1 MLSAMAHLAGPRSR
15 LLSTFRILRDPSG
28 WFERWRARYGDPVTI
43 PTINGTVVMTGDPA
57 KAKWIFA
64 HDPDDYAQ
72 FGTDAMA
79 PLLGQRSLLVVSGAT
94 HRRDRKLLMPPFHG
108 SRMRS
113 YADVMAG
120 AARRHLSRA
129 ASAGVVRARDV
140 GQDISMEVIIR
151 TVFGVGD
158 ELVPTFTQAV
168 VDVVDSAGPLAFFV
182 PALQRGIGPFS
193 PYAKARRRLGR
204 LDELLQ
210 SQIERVRREGGGDDI
225 LSMLVEARWD
235 DGSAMDDA
243 HIRDELRT
251 LLVAGHETTALVIA
265 WAIDAV
271 HRNPHVL
278 ARLREELDAAD
289 GSPADDAKLPYLD
302 AVGREALRRWP
313 ALPEVMR
320 VLVRPLSFDGV
331 TVPAGHSLGV
341 AIANIHH
348 RADIYPEPFA
358 FRPERFLERKYGPH
372 EYMPFGGGHRRCLG
386 AAFAEFELRIVIG
399 VAVREFAFE
408 LQQSSEPRAVR
419 RNITMGPRGGV
430 PVRVWKRQAARGRKA
445 A

>member
-1 MLSAMAHLAGPRSR
+1 
-15 LLSTFRILRDPSG
+15 
-28 WFERWRARYGDPVTI
+28 
-43 PTINGTVVMTGDPA
+43 
-57 KAKWIFA
+57 
-64 HDPDDYAQ
+64 
-72 FGTDAMA
+72 
-79 PLLGQRSLLVVSGAT
+79 
-94 HRRDRKLLMPPFHG
+94 
-108 SRMRS
+108 
-113 YADVMAG
+113 
-120 AARRHLSRA
+120 
-129 ASAGVVRARDV
+129 
-140 GQDISMEVIIR
+140 
-151 TVFGVGD
+151 
-158 ELVPTFTQAV
+158 
-168 VDVVDSAGPLAFFV
+168 
-182 PALQRGIGPFS
+182 
-193 PYAKARRRLGR
+193 
-204 LDELLQ
+204 
-210 SQIERVRREGGGDDI
+210 
-225 LSMLVEARWD
+225 
-235 DGSAMDDA
+235 MDDA

>member
-1 MLSAMAHLAGPRSR
+1 
-15 LLSTFRILRDPSG
+15 
-28 WFERWRARYGDPVTI
+28 
-43 PTINGTVVMTGDPA
+43 
-57 KAKWIFA
+57 
-64 HDPDDYAQ
+64 
-72 FGTDAMA
+72 
-79 PLLGQRSLLVVSGAT
+79 
-94 HRRDRKLLMPPFHG
+94 
-108 SRMRS
+108 
-113 YADVMAG
+113 
-120 AARRHLSRA
+120 
-129 ASAGVVRARDV
+129 
-140 GQDISMEVIIR
+140 MEVIIR

-193 PYAKARRRLGR
+193 PYAKARRRLAR

-210 SQIERVRREGGGDDI
+210 TQIERVRREGGGDDI

-235 DGSAMDDA
+235 DGTAMDD
-243 HIRDELRT
+243 
-251 LLVAGHETTALVIA
+251 GHETTALVIA

-271 HRNPHVL
+271 HRNPEVL
-278 ARLREELDAAD
+278 ARLREELDAAE

-302 AVGREALRRWP
+302 AVGRETLRRWP

-320 VLVRPLSFDGV
+320 VLVRPLQFDGV

-348 RADIYPEPFA
+348 RADLYPDPFA

-372 EYMPFGGGHRRCLG
+372 EYMPFGGGHRRCVG
-386 AAFAEFELRIVIG
+386 AAFADFELRIVLG

-408 LQQSSEPRAVR
+408 LQQSSEPKAVR

-430 PVRVWKRQAARGRKA
+430 PVLVRKRDAARGRRA